1 MEQDTISR
9 PFGYFTLENTLIEEE
24 DEVANFYA
32 FQKVFKGEFQVK

>member
-1 MEQDTISR
+1 MEQDAISR